1 MHQIWYRAAC
11 ILYFRSNKNGHF
23 RNFNGDIVSKLPSFI
38 EMVSFKIK
46 KINC

>member
-1 MHQIWYRAAC
+1 MHQIWYRAALMVLVFY
-11 ILYFRSNKNGHF
+11 ILDQIRM
-23 RNFNGDIVSKLPSFI
+23 DIFVILVSKLPSFI